1 MSSGQPFPMSKL
13 VFMYVKRLAEP
24 LGTVLYRHSFSKI
37 YKNSLLALRIQ
48 LKAEESE
55 TFKKIICLPPANL
68 FHFYEVKIK
77 FRFMNIGKVR
87 MKQVPKMTEKRAL
100 ELGANLFAE
109 FCFYAVASAIALNE
123 VMKYKVREKEKDESV
138 ELDTN
143 ELLENVDRLNKLVE
157 SQICDIKR

>member
-24 LGTVLYRHSFSKI
+24 LGTVLYKNSFILIPFILRHSFSKI

-87 MKQVPKMTEKRAL
+87 IKQVPKMTEKRAL

-109 FCFYAVASAIALNE
+109 FCFYAVASGKKLTMSLINSLILNFSNYTE
-123 VMKYKVREKEKDESV
+123 RSYEIQSSGKRE
-138 ELDTN
+138 
-143 ELLENVDRLNKLVE
+143 R
-157 SQICDIKR
+157 